1 MIDEVKA
8 FDRYASNGDLML
20 ACRRLGYL
28 SDSMSIL
35 DVTYGWG
42 TFWKEWR
49 PPRLVGHD
57 LNPEKSPGGR
67 HPGNDGRTGEVIP
80 APIPPGRPVDFR
92 RTPYPDRAF
101 QAVVFDGPYKLNG
114 TPSKDDVDARYGVE
128 VPARWQDRMT
138 LLEQGAREAARV
150 ASEIALVKCQDQVVS
165 RDKRWQTRVLADVV
179 EAEGF
184 TLLDMLHK
192 EGGRPQPLR
201 KCHDCKKL
209 PQPWH
214 LCPKCKGA
222 GEYHSQKRS
231 RGNYST
237 LLVLRRNR
245 G

>member
-49 PPRLVGHD
+49 PPGLVGLD
-57 LNPEKSPGGR
+57 KNPEKSPGGR
-67 HPGNDGRTGEVIP
+67 HPGNQDYATGRISSGTS
-80 APIPPGRPVDFR
+80 VDFR
-92 RTPYPDRAF
+92 RLPFPDRLF

-138 LLEQGAREAARV
+138 LLEEGAREAARV

-165 RDKRWQTRVLADVV
+165 GDKRWQTRVLADVV

-201 KCHDCKKL
+201 KCHPCRPLETPD
-209 PQPWH
+209 PE
-214 LCPKCKGA
+214 CPKCQGA